1 MHDRPPALP
10 QVSARM
16 ASGLPSDMSNGL
28 SLSRVYMFR
37 VYAMTVVW
45 LWLRFFTYLELVS
58 WIGAFFIMVERI
70 MREDLTRWAIV
81 VLVSMPGFSLAFNLI
96 FDVVLSNFEADPTT
110 DPVILAEVDRLRSSY
125 VGWDRAIYG
134 QFLIMFS
141 LDSWPRGQSEPIS
154 ALLLIGFVLMLNLI
168 SVNLLIA
175 MMTSTYEAVKEDAL
189 PEWNFRQ
196 ARYILERSYW
206 FSRDFV
212 RYKPEYGAYKFTGYY
227 HLVFPNL
234 KEDHEHGNEV
244 VDAME
249 EKEPLDMESFIAS
262 QAEMTQRINAL
273 QSLVETLVEQQVGG
287 GAEKFA
293 AKPPKSASVPRFGGP
308 GPGIH
313 SVARALEGQS
323 TRAPSQELRESG
335 HSGAVLDDINR
346 ILEGDSLSTAASPT
360 ARATMPVGD
369 RQGPGTPDG
378 TVAHPLGVP
387 IRNDVNVES
396 STP

>member
-1 MHDRPPALP
+1 
-10 QVSARM
+10 
-16 ASGLPSDMSNGL
+16 
-28 SLSRVYMFR
+28 MFR

-212 RYKPEYGAYKFTGYY
+212 RYKQEYGAYKFTGYY

-234 KEDHEHGNEV
+234 KEDHEQGNEV
-244 VDAME
+244 IDAME
-249 EKEPLDMESFIAS
+249 EKEPLDMESFLAS

-273 QSLVETLVEQQVGG
+273 QSLVETLVEQQQVGG
-287 GAEKFA
+287 GGKKFA
-293 AKPPKSASVPRFGGP
+293 AMPPKSASVPRFGGASM
-308 GPGIH
+308 H
-313 SVARALEGQS
+313 SVARALEVQS

-335 HSGAVLDDINR
+335 PSGAVLDDINR
-346 ILEGDSLSTAASPT
+346 ILEGDSPSAATLPT
-360 ARATMPVGD
+360 SKATTSLGD
-369 RQGPGTPDG
+369 GQGLGSPDG
-378 TVAHPLGVP
+378 TESHPLGVP